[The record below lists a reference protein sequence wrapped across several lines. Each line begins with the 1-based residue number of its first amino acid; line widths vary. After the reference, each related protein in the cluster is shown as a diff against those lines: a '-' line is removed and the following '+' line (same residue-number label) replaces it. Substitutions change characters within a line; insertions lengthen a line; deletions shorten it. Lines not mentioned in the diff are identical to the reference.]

1 MLRMSDASISPV
13 SPISIL
19 RLTVRYRTLILRLAR
34 REVEARYRGS
44 LLGIFWSVL
53 TPLLMVAAYSF
64 VFSVIFQPR
73 WQVPPGANA
82 NFVLLLYSG
91 LLVFNLFAE
100 CVARA
105 PGLVMEN
112 ISYVKKVVFPLEIL
126 PLVAMVSALVNFSI
140 GFCVMMVIY
149 ALMLGLPPLT
159 IFLLP
164 IVVLPVI
171 LFTLGFTWMLAA
183 LGVFLRDLRH
193 VVAVLVT
200 VLLFLGP
207 IFYPVAA
214 VPEKIRFVLYLN
226 PLTPAL
232 EMSKDVLFWGLL
244 PDFWFLASTILASW
258 ALAWLGYLCFA
269 RLRPGFADVV

>member
-1 MLRMSDASISPV
+1 MSDASISPV
-13 SPISIL
+13 SPTSIL

-100 CVARA
+100 CVSRA
-105 PGLVMEN
+105 PGLVLEN
-112 ISYVKKVVFPLEIL
+112 TSYVKKVVFPLEIL

-140 GFCVMMVIY
+140 GFCVMMVLYI
-149 ALMLGLPPLT
+149 LMLGLPPLT
-159 IFLLP
+159 IVFLP

-193 VVAVLVT
+193 FVAVLVT

-214 VPEKIRFVLYLN
+214 VPETIRFVLYLN